1 MRKLFIPLLLCSAL
15 EANEK
20 NGFFIEAG
28 FETGLLEGTQT
39 QEKNYT
45 TTQTTTKTTTNN
57 YNYLPL
63 NSILQRATNLFK
75 DADISKLSFSSL
87 SPVRASLDL
96 SGHLTIENFLPYNLN
111 NVKLSFT
118 DAQGN
123 VIDLGVIETLPKQSK
138 IVLSYQQFNET
149 KQVFDNIMEEQKKYY
164 EKEAERRKNKTT
176 SSVSETNREPSFTF
190 PTFEV
195 LSTPHSD
202 PNTQR
207 VFEALSKINTNL
219 VMKYSDTNNFESA
232 KDKTEKFTAKTA
244 EEFTNLMLNMIAVL
258 DSQSW
263 GDAILNAPFEFTDN
277 KQSGECT
284 NKGDSNDNCVY
295 PQKNGLVK
303 SNVDKKY
310 VLDKQSI
317 VNNFR
322 GKTDL
327 DVSLLNG
334 AGVDGLGSN
343 TTPTNNDDGKNYGQL
358 AVVASALN
366 PQKLFGTDYKTINLA
381 DLRAILHEFSH
392 TKGYTHNGNMTY
404 QRVPVVGSNGQQ
416 EKKDDGALK
425 DSDGLPYNVCSL
437 YGGQGQPSFPSNY
450 PNSIYHNCAD
460 VPAGFLGVTAAV
472 WQQLINQNALP
483 INFANLNS
491 QTNYN
496 LNATLNT
503 QDMAN
508 SVIGTIQKTLTAT
521 STTTTT
527 SYHHS
532 KSLQRFRSPLLGI
545 NVKIGYQNYFN
556 DFIGLAYYG
565 IIKYNYAKAA
575 NQKVQQLSYGGGIDL
590 LLDFITTYSNKNSPT
605 GIQTRRNFSSSFG
618 IFGGLRGL
626 YNSYY
631 ALNKVKGS
639 GNLDA
644 ATGLNYR
651 YKHSKYSVG
660 ISIPLIQRKASVISS
675 GSDYTNSFVFNEGA
689 SHFKVFFN
697 YGWVF

>member
-1 MRKLFIPLLLCSAL
+1 MRKLFTSFLLFSVL

-39 QEKNYT
+39 QEKRH
-45 TTQTTTKTTTNN
+45 TTTKNTYAT
-57 YNYLPL
+57 YNYLPTDAVL
-63 NSILQRATNLFK
+63 KRAANLFTN
-75 DADISKLSFSSL
+75 AEAISKLKFSSL
-87 SPVRASLDL
+87 SPVRVLYMYN
-96 SGHLTIENFLPYNLN
+96 GQLTIENFLPYNLS

-123 VIDLGVIETLPKQSK
+123 VIDLGVIETIPKHSK
-138 IVLSYQQFNET
+138 IVLPGDA
-149 KQVFDNIMEEQKKYY
+149 FDSLKIDPYTLFLPKI
-164 EKEAERRKNKTT
+164 EAT
-176 SSVSETNREPSFTF
+176 STSVS
-190 PTFEV
+190 
-195 LSTPHSD
+195 D
-202 PNTQR
+202 ANTQR
-207 VFEALSKINTNL
+207 VFETLNKIKTDL
-219 VMKYSDTNNFESA
+219 VVNYRNENKF
-232 KDKTEKFTAKTA
+232 KDHENHWEAFTPQTA

-263 GDAILNAPFEFTDN
+263 GDAILNAPFDF
-277 KQSGECT
+277 T
-284 NKGDSNDNCVY
+284 NKGGEECDTSKENECVN
-295 PQKNGLVK
+295 PGTNGRVN
-303 SNVDKKY
+303 SQNESY
-310 VLDKQSI
+310 VLNKQDI
-317 VNNFR
+317 VNKFR
-322 GKTDL
+322 NKADL
-327 DVSLLNG
+327 DIVILKDS
-334 AGVDGLGSN
+334 GVVGLGSDI
-343 TTPTNNDDGKNYGQL
+343 TPSNNDDGKHYGQL
-358 AVVASALN
+358 GVVASALD
-366 PQKLFGTDYKTINLA
+366 PKKLFGNNLKTINLE
-381 DLRAILHEFSH
+381 DLRTILHEFSH
-392 TKGYTHNGNMTY
+392 TKGYGHNGNMTY
-404 QRVPVVGSNGQQ
+404 QRVPTGQNENG
-416 EKKDDGALK
+416 KPK

-437 YGGQGQPSFPSNY
+437 YGGQGQSAFPSNY

-483 INFANLNS
+483 INFANLGS

-496 LNATLNT
+496 LNASLNT
-503 QDMAN
+503 QDLAN
-508 SVIGTIQKTLTAT
+508 SMLSTIQKTFVT
-521 STTTTT
+521 SSVTNHY
-527 SYHHS
+527 SS
-532 KSLQRFRSPLLGI
+532 SASQNFRSPILGV
-545 NVKIGYQNYFN
+545 NTKIGYQNYFN

-590 LLDFITTYSNKNSPT
+590 LVDFITTYSNKNNPID
-605 GIQTRRNFSSSFG
+605 IQTRRNFSSSFG

-639 GNLDA
+639 ANLDV

-660 ISIPLIQRKASVISS
+660 ISIPLIQRKASIVSS
-675 GSDYTNSFVFNEGA
+675 DGDYTNSLVFNEGA

>member
-1 MRKLFIPLLLCSAL
+1 MKKLFVPLLLFSAL

-39 QEKNYT
+39 QEKRN
-45 TTQTTTKTTTNN
+45 TTTKNTYAT
-57 YNYLPL
+57 YNYLPTDT
-63 NSILQRATNLFK
+63 ILKRAANLFT
-75 DADISKLSFSSL
+75 DAKSISQLNFSSL
-87 SPVRASLDL
+87 SPVKVLYI
-96 SGHLTIENFLPYNLN
+96 GGKLTIENFLPYNLS

-123 VIDLGVIETLPKQSK
+123 VIDLGVIETIPKHSK
-138 IVLSYQQFNET
+138 IVLPGEA
-149 KQVFDNIMEEQKKYY
+149 FDSL
-164 EKEAERRKNKTT
+164 KEAFDKIDPYTFFFPKFEAT
-176 SSVSETNREPSFTF
+176 STSVS
-190 PTFEV
+190 
-195 LSTPHSD
+195 D
-202 PNTQR
+202 ANTQR
-207 VFEALSKINTNL
+207 VFETLNKIKTNL
-219 VMKYSDTNNFESA
+219 IMKYSNENPNNFNTCPYNNNGNT
-232 KDKTEKFTAKTA
+232 KNDCWQPFTPQTA

-263 GDAILNAPFEFTDN
+263 GDAILNAPFEFTNSSTDCDNDPSKCVNPGINGRVDSKVDQQYVLN
-277 KQSGECT
+277 KQG
-284 NKGDSNDNCVY
+284 
-295 PQKNGLVK
+295 
-303 SNVDKKY
+303 
-310 VLDKQSI
+310 I

-322 GKTDL
+322 KKIEID
-327 DVSLLNG
+327 
-334 AGVDGLGSN
+334 
-343 TTPTNNDDGKNYGQL
+343 
-358 AVVASALN
+358 AVVLKNSGVVGLANGYGNDGEYGTLGVEAYALD
-366 PQKLFGTDYKTINLA
+366 PKKLFSDNLKTINLE
-381 DLRAILHEFSH
+381 DLRTILHEFSH

-404 QRVPVVGSNGQQ
+404 QRVPTGQNENG
-416 EKKDDGALK
+416 KPK

-437 YGGQGQPSFPSNY
+437 YGGSNQSAFPSNY

-496 LNATLNT
+496 LNASLNT
-503 QDMAN
+503 QDLAN
-508 SVIGTIQKTLTAT
+508 SMLSTIQKTFVT
-521 STTTTT
+521 SSVTNHYSSST
-527 SYHHS
+527 SQS
-532 KSLQRFRSPLLGI
+532 FRSPILGV
-545 NVKIGYQNYFN
+545 NAKIGYQNYFN

-565 IIKYNYAKAA
+565 IIKYNYAKAI

-590 LLDFITTYSNKNSPT
+590 LLDFITTYSNKNSPI

-631 ALNKVKGS
+631 VLNKVKGS
-639 GNLDA
+639 GNLDV

-660 ISIPLIQRKASVISS
+660 ISIPLIQRKASVVSS

>member
-39 QEKNYT
+39 QEKRH
-45 TTQTTTKTTTNN
+45 TTTKNTYAT
-57 YNYLPL
+57 YNYLPTDAVL
-63 NSILQRATNLFK
+63 KRAANLFT
-75 DADISKLSFSSL
+75 DAKSISQLNFSSL
-87 SPVRASLDL
+87 SPVKVLYI
-96 SGHLTIENFLPYNLN
+96 GGKLTIENFLPYNLS
-111 NVKLSFT
+111 NVKLSFA

-123 VIDLGVIETLPKQSK
+123 VIDLGVIETIPKHSK
-138 IVLSYQQFNET
+138 IVLPGDA
-149 KQVFDNIMEEQKKYY
+149 FDSL
-164 EKEAERRKNKTT
+164 KEAFDKIDPYTFFFPKFEAT
-176 SSVSETNREPSFTF
+176 STSVS
-190 PTFEV
+190 
-195 LSTPHSD
+195 D
-202 PNTQR
+202 ANTQR
-207 VFEALSKINTNL
+207 VFETLNKIKTNL
-219 VMKYSDTNNFESA
+219 IMKYSNENPSNFNTCPYNNNGNT
-232 KDKTEKFTAKTA
+232 KNDCWQPFTPQTA

-263 GDAILNAPFEFTDN
+263 GDAILNAPFDFTNSSTDCDNDPSKCVNPGINGRVDSKVDQQYVLN
-277 KQSGECT
+277 KQG
-284 NKGDSNDNCVY
+284 
-295 PQKNGLVK
+295 
-303 SNVDKKY
+303 
-310 VLDKQSI
+310 I

-322 GKTDL
+322 KKIEID
-327 DVSLLNG
+327 
-334 AGVDGLGSN
+334 
-343 TTPTNNDDGKNYGQL
+343 
-358 AVVASALN
+358 AVVLKNSGVVGLANGYGNDGEYGTLGVEAYALE
-366 PQKLFGTDYKTINLA
+366 PQKLFGNNLKTINLE
-381 DLRAILHEFSH
+381 DLRTILHEFSH
-392 TKGYTHNGNMTY
+392 TKGYGHNGNMTY
-404 QRVPVVGSNGQQ
+404 QRVPTGQNENG
-416 EKKDDGALK
+416 KPK

-437 YGGQGQPSFPSNY
+437 YGGQGQSAFPSNY

-496 LNATLNT
+496 LNASLNT
-503 QDMAN
+503 QDLAN
-508 SVIGTIQKTLTAT
+508 SMLSTIQKTFVT
-521 STTTTT
+521 SSVTDHYF
-527 SYHHS
+527 SS
-532 KSLQRFRSPLLGI
+532 ASQNFRSPILGV
-545 NVKIGYQNYFN
+545 NAKIGYQNYFN

-565 IIKYNYAKAA
+565 IIKYNYTKAA

-590 LLDFITTYSNKNSPT
+590 LVDFITTYSNKNNPID
-605 GIQTRRNFSSSFG
+605 IQTRRNFSSSFG

-639 GNLDA
+639 GNLDV

-660 ISIPLIQRKASVISS
+660 ISIPLIQRKASIVSS
-675 GSDYTNSFVFNEGA
+675 DGDYTNSFVFNEGA

>member
-1 MRKLFIPLLLCSAL
+1 MRKLFIPLLLFSAL

-28 FETGLLEGTQT
+28 FETGLLEGVQT
-39 QEKNYT
+39 QEKRH
-45 TTQTTTKTTTNN
+45 TTTKNTYAT
-57 YNYLPL
+57 YNYLPTDT
-63 NSILQRATNLFK
+63 ILKRAANLFT
-75 DADISKLSFSSL
+75 DAKSISQLNFSSL
-87 SPVRASLDL
+87 SPVKVLYI
-96 SGHLTIENFLPYNLN
+96 GGKLTIENFLPYNLS

-123 VIDLGVIETLPKQSK
+123 VIDLGVIETIPKHSK
-138 IVLSYQQFNET
+138 IVLPGEA
-149 KQVFDNIMEEQKKYY
+149 FDSL
-164 EKEAERRKNKTT
+164 KEAFDKIDPYTLFLPKIEAT
-176 SSVSETNREPSFTF
+176 STSVS
-190 PTFEV
+190 
-195 LSTPHSD
+195 D
-202 PNTQR
+202 ANTQR
-207 VFEALSKINTNL
+207 VFETLNKIKTNL
-219 VMKYSDTNNFESA
+219 IMKYSNENPSNFNTCPYNNNGNT
-232 KDKTEKFTAKTA
+232 KNDCWQPFTPQTA

-263 GDAILNAPFEFTDN
+263 GDAILNAPFEFTNSSTDCDN
-277 KQSGECT
+277 DPSK
-284 NKGDSNDNCVY
+284 CVN
-295 PQKNGLVK
+295 PGTNGLVDSK
-303 SNVDKKY
+303 VDQQY
-310 VLDKQSI
+310 VLNKQGI

-322 GKTDL
+322 KKIEIDAVVLKNSGVVGL
-327 DVSLLNG
+327 ANG
-334 AGVDGLGSN
+334 YGNDGEYGTLG
-343 TTPTNNDDGKNYGQL
+343 
-358 AVVASALN
+358 VVASALD
-366 PQKLFGTDYKTINLA
+366 PKKLFGNDLKTINLE
-381 DLRAILHEFSH
+381 DLRTILHEFSH

-404 QRVPVVGSNGQQ
+404 QRVPTGQNENG
-416 EKKDDGALK
+416 KPK

-437 YGGQGQPSFPSNY
+437 YGGSNQPAFPSNY

-483 INFANLNS
+483 INFANLSS

-496 LNATLNT
+496 LNASLNT
-503 QDMAN
+503 QDLAN
-508 SVIGTIQKTLTAT
+508 SMLSTIQKTFVT
-521 STTTTT
+521 SSVTNHYF
-527 SYHHS
+527 SS
-532 KSLQRFRSPLLGI
+532 ASQSFRSPILGV
-545 NVKIGYQNYFN
+545 NAKIGYQNYFN

-565 IIKYNYAKAA
+565 IIKYNYSKAL
-575 NQKVQQLSYGGGIDL
+575 NQKFQQLSYGGGIDL

-605 GIQTRRNFSSSFG
+605 GVQTRKNFSSSFG

-631 ALNKVKGS
+631 VLNKVKGS
-639 GNLDA
+639 GNLDV

-675 GSDYTNSFVFNEGA
+675 GSDYTNSFIFNEGA

>member
-1 MRKLFIPLLLCSAL
+1 MKKLFIPLLLFSAL

-39 QEKNYT
+39 QEKRH
-45 TTQTTTKTTTNN
+45 TTTKNTYAT
-57 YNYLPL
+57 YNYLPTDT
-63 NSILQRATNLFK
+63 ILKRAASLFTN
-75 DADISKLSFSSL
+75 AEAISKLKFSSL
-87 SPVRASLDL
+87 SPVRVLYMYN
-96 SGHLTIENFLPYNLN
+96 GQLTIENFLPYNLS

-123 VIDLGVIETLPKQSK
+123 AIDLGVIETIPKHSK
-138 IVLSYQQFNET
+138 IVLPGEA
-149 KQVFDNIMEEQKKYY
+149 FDSLKIDPYTLFLPKI
-164 EKEAERRKNKTT
+164 EAT
-176 SSVSETNREPSFTF
+176 STSI
-190 PTFEV
+190 
-195 LSTPHSD
+195 SD
-202 PNTQR
+202 ANTQR
-207 VFEALSKINTNL
+207 VFETLNKIKTNL
-219 VMKYSDTNNFESA
+219 VVNYRNENKFEGHQNHWEA
-232 KDKTEKFTAKTA
+232 FTPQTA

-263 GDAILNAPFEFTDN
+263 GDAILNAPFEFT
-277 KQSGECT
+277 
-284 NKGDSNDNCVY
+284 NKGGGEECDTSKENDCVN
-295 PQKNGLVK
+295 PGTNGLVNSK
-303 SNVDKKY
+303 VDQQY
-310 VLDKQSI
+310 VLNKQDI
-317 VNNFR
+317 VNKFR
-322 GKTDL
+322 NKADL
-327 DVSLLNG
+327 DVVILKDS
-334 AGVDGLGSN
+334 GVVGLGSDI
-343 TTPTNNDDGKNYGQL
+343 TPSNNDDGKHYGQL
-358 AVVASALN
+358 GVVASALD
-366 PQKLFGTDYKTINLA
+366 PKKLFGNDLKTIKLE
-381 DLRAILHEFSH
+381 DLRTILHEFSH

-404 QRVPVVGSNGQQ
+404 QRVPTGQNENG
-416 EKKDDGALK
+416 KPK

-437 YGGQGQPSFPSNY
+437 YGGSNQPAFPSNY

-483 INFANLNS
+483 IDYANLS
-491 QTNYN
+491 AQTNYN
-496 LNATLNT
+496 LNASLNT
-503 QDMAN
+503 QDLAN
-508 SVIGTIQKTLTAT
+508 SMLSTIQKTFVT
-521 STTTTT
+521 SSVTNHY
-527 SYHHS
+527 SS
-532 KSLQRFRSPLLGI
+532 SASQSFRSPILGV
-545 NVKIGYQNYFN
+545 NAKIGYQNYFN

-565 IIKYNYAKAA
+565 IVKYNYSKAL

-605 GIQTRRNFSSSFG
+605 GVQTRKNFSSSFG

-631 ALNKVKGS
+631 VLNKVKGS
-639 GNLDA
+639 GNLDV

-660 ISIPLIQRKASVISS
+660 ISIPLIQRKASVVSS

>member
-1 MRKLFIPLLLCSAL
+1 MRKLFIPLLLFSTL

-39 QEKNYT
+39 QEKRH
-45 TTQTTTKTTTNN
+45 TTTKNTYAT
-57 YNYLPL
+57 YNYLPTDSVL
-63 NSILQRATNLFK
+63 KRAANLFT
-75 DADISKLSFSSL
+75 DAKSISQLNFSSL
-87 SPVRASLDL
+87 SPVKVLYI
-96 SGHLTIENFLPYNLN
+96 GGKLTIENFLPYNLS

-123 VIDLGVIETLPKQSK
+123 VIDLGVIETIPKHSK
-138 IVLSYQQFNET
+138 IVLPGEA
-149 KQVFDNIMEEQKKYY
+149 FDSL
-164 EKEAERRKNKTT
+164 KEAFDKIGPYTLFLPKFEAT
-176 SSVSETNREPSFTF
+176 STSI
-190 PTFEV
+190 
-195 LSTPHSD
+195 SD
-202 PNTQR
+202 ANTQR
-207 VFEALSKINTNL
+207 VFETLNKIKTNL
-219 VMKYSDTNNFESA
+219 VVNYRNENKF
-232 KDKTEKFTAKTA
+232 KDHENHWEAFTPQTA

-263 GDAILNAPFEFTDN
+263 GDAILNAPFEFTN
-277 KQSGECT
+277 KGGEGECDT
-284 NKGDSNDNCVY
+284 SKENDCVN
-295 PQKNGLVK
+295 PGTNGLVNSQNK
-303 SNVDKKY
+303 SY
-310 VLDKQSI
+310 VLNKQDI
-317 VNNFR
+317 VNKFR
-322 GKTDL
+322 NKADL
-327 DVSLLNG
+327 DVIVLKDS
-334 AGVDGLGSN
+334 GVVGLGSDI
-343 TTPTNNDDGKNYGQL
+343 TPSNNDDGKHYGQL
-358 AVVASALN
+358 GVVASALD
-366 PQKLFGTDYKTINLA
+366 PKKLFGNNLKTINLE
-381 DLRAILHEFSH
+381 DLRTILHEFSH
-392 TKGYTHNGNMTY
+392 TKGYGHNGNMTY
-404 QRVPVVGSNGQQ
+404 QRVPTGQNENG
-416 EKKDDGALK
+416 KPK

-437 YGGQGQPSFPSNY
+437 YGGSNQPAFPSNY

-483 INFANLNS
+483 IDYANLNA

-496 LNATLNT
+496 LNASLNT
-503 QDMAN
+503 QDLAN
-508 SVIGTIQKTLTAT
+508 SMLSTIQKTFVT
-521 STTTTT
+521 SSVTNHYF
-527 SYHHS
+527 SS
-532 KSLQRFRSPLLGI
+532 ASQSFRSPILGV
-545 NVKIGYQNYFN
+545 NAKIGYQNYFN

-565 IIKYNYAKAA
+565 IVKYNYSKAL

-590 LLDFITTYSNKNSPT
+590 LLDFITTYSNKNSPI

-631 ALNKVKGS
+631 VLNKVKGS
-639 GNLDA
+639 GNLDV

-660 ISIPLIQRKASVISS
+660 ISIPLIQRKASVVSS

>member
-1 MRKLFIPLLLCSAL
+1 MRKLFTSFLLFSAL

-39 QEKNYT
+39 QEKRH
-45 TTQTTTKTTTNN
+45 TTTKNTYAT
-57 YNYLPL
+57 YNYLPTDAVL
-63 NSILQRATNLFK
+63 KRAANLFTS
-75 DADISKLSFSSL
+75 AEAISKLKFSSL
-87 SPVRASLDL
+87 SPVRVLYMYN
-96 SGHLTIENFLPYNLN
+96 GQLTIENFLPYNLS

-123 VIDLGVIETLPKQSK
+123 VIDLGVIETIPKHSK
-138 IVLSYQQFNET
+138 IVLPGEA
-149 KQVFDNIMEEQKKYY
+149 FDSLKKAFDKIDPYTFFFP
-164 EKEAERRKNKTT
+164 KFEAT
-176 SSVSETNREPSFTF
+176 STSVS
-190 PTFEV
+190 
-195 LSTPHSD
+195 D
-202 PNTQR
+202 ANTQR
-207 VFEALSKINTNL
+207 VFETLNKIKTDL
-219 VMKYSDTNNFESA
+219 VVNYRNENKF
-232 KDKTEKFTAKTA
+232 KDHENHWEAFTPQTA

-263 GDAILNAPFEFTDN
+263 GDAILNAPFDF
-277 KQSGECT
+277 T
-284 NKGDSNDNCVY
+284 NKGGGEECDTSKENECVN
-295 PQKNGLVK
+295 PGTNGRVN
-303 SNVDKKY
+303 SQNESY
-310 VLDKQSI
+310 VLNKQDI
-317 VNNFR
+317 VNKFR
-322 GKTDL
+322 NKADL
-327 DVSLLNG
+327 DVVVLKDS
-334 AGVDGLGSN
+334 GVVGLGSDI
-343 TTPTNNDDGKNYGQL
+343 TPSNNDDGKHYGQL
-358 AVVASALN
+358 GVVASALD
-366 PQKLFGTDYKTINLA
+366 PTKLFGNNLKTINLE
-381 DLRAILHEFSH
+381 DLRTILHEFSH

-404 QRVPVVGSNGQQ
+404 QRVPTGQNENG
-416 EKKDDGALK
+416 KPK

-437 YGGQGQPSFPSNY
+437 YGGQGQSAFPSNY

-483 INFANLNS
+483 INFANLGS

-496 LNATLNT
+496 LNASLNT
-503 QDMAN
+503 QDLAN
-508 SVIGTIQKTLTAT
+508 SMLGTIQKTFVT
-521 STTTTT
+521 SSVTNHYF
-527 SYHHS
+527 SS
-532 KSLQRFRSPLLGI
+532 ASQSFRSPILGV
-545 NVKIGYQNYFN
+545 NAKIGYQNYFN

-565 IIKYNYAKAA
+565 IIKYNYAKAT

-590 LLDFITTYSNKNSPT
+590 LLDFITTYSNKNNPID
-605 GIQTRRNFSSSFG
+605 IQTRRNFSSSFG

-639 GNLDA
+639 GNLDV

-660 ISIPLIQRKASVISS
+660 ISIPLIQRKASIVSS
-675 GSDYTNSFVFNEGA
+675 DGDYTNSFVFNEGA

>member
-39 QEKNYT
+39 QEKRH
-45 TTQTTTKTTTNN
+45 TTTKNTYAT
-57 YNYLPL
+57 YNYLPTDT
-63 NSILQRATNLFK
+63 ILKRAANLFT
-75 DADISKLSFSSL
+75 DAKSISQLNFSSL
-87 SPVRASLDL
+87 SPVKVLYI
-96 SGHLTIENFLPYNLN
+96 GGKLTIENFLPYNLS

-118 DAQGN
+118 DTQGN
-123 VIDLGVIETLPKQSK
+123 VIDLGVIETIPKHSK
-138 IVLSYQQFNET
+138 IVLPGEA
-149 KQVFDNIMEEQKKYY
+149 FDSLKKAFDEIDPYTFFFP
-164 EKEAERRKNKTT
+164 KFEAT
-176 SSVSETNREPSFTF
+176 STSVS
-190 PTFEV
+190 
-195 LSTPHSD
+195 D
-202 PNTQR
+202 ANTQR
-207 VFEALSKINTNL
+207 VFETLNKIKTNL
-219 VMKYSDTNNFESA
+219 IMKYSNENPSNFNTCPYNNNGNT
-232 KDKTEKFTAKTA
+232 KNDCWQPFTPQTA

-263 GDAILNAPFEFTDN
+263 GDAILNAPFDFTNSPTDCDNDPSKCVNPGINGRVDSKVDQQYVLN
-277 KQSGECT
+277 KQG
-284 NKGDSNDNCVY
+284 
-295 PQKNGLVK
+295 
-303 SNVDKKY
+303 
-310 VLDKQSI
+310 I

-322 GKTDL
+322 KKIEID
-327 DVSLLNG
+327 
-334 AGVDGLGSN
+334 
-343 TTPTNNDDGKNYGQL
+343 
-358 AVVASALN
+358 AVVLKNSGVVGLANGYGNDGEYGTLGVEAYALE
-366 PQKLFGTDYKTINLA
+366 PTKLFSNNLKTINLE
-381 DLRAILHEFSH
+381 DLRTILHEFSH
-392 TKGYTHNGNMTY
+392 TKGYGHNGNMTY
-404 QRVPVVGSNGQQ
+404 QRVPTGQNENG
-416 EKKDDGALK
+416 KPK

-437 YGGQGQPSFPSNY
+437 YGGQGQSAFPSNY

-483 INFANLNS
+483 INFANLGS

-496 LNATLNT
+496 LNASLNT
-503 QDMAN
+503 QDLAN
-508 SVIGTIQKTLTAT
+508 SMLSTIQKTFVT
-521 STTTTT
+521 SSVTNHYFSST
-527 SYHHS
+527 S
-532 KSLQRFRSPLLGI
+532 QNFRSPILGV
-545 NVKIGYQNYFN
+545 NAKIGYQNYFN

-590 LLDFITTYSNKNSPT
+590 LVDFITTYSNKNSPID
-605 GIQTRRNFSSSFG
+605 IQTRRNFSSSFG

-631 ALNKVKGS
+631 VLNKVKGS
-639 GNLDA
+639 GNLDV

-660 ISIPLIQRKASVISS
+660 ISIPLIQRKASIVSS
-675 GSDYTNSFVFNEGA
+675 NGDYTNSFVFNEGA

>member
-1 MRKLFIPLLLCSAL
+1 MRKLFIPLLLFSTL

-39 QEKNYT
+39 QEKRH
-45 TTQTTTKTTTNN
+45 TTTKNTYAT
-57 YNYLPL
+57 YNYLPTDAVL
-63 NSILQRATNLFK
+63 KRAANLFT
-75 DADISKLSFSSL
+75 DAKSISQLNFSSL
-87 SPVRASLDL
+87 SPVKVLYI
-96 SGHLTIENFLPYNLN
+96 GGKLTIENFLPYNLS

-123 VIDLGVIETLPKQSK
+123 VIDLGVIETIPKHSK
-138 IVLSYQQFNET
+138 IVLPGEAFNSL
-149 KQVFDNIMEEQKKYY
+149 
-164 EKEAERRKNKTT
+164 KEAFDKIDPYTFFFPKFEAT
-176 SSVSETNREPSFTF
+176 STSVS
-190 PTFEV
+190 
-195 LSTPHSD
+195 D
-202 PNTQR
+202 ANTQR
-207 VFEALSKINTNL
+207 VFETLNKIKTNL
-219 VMKYSDTNNFESA
+219 IMKYSNENPNNFNTCPYNNNSNT
-232 KDKTEKFTAKTA
+232 KNDCWQPFTPQTA

-263 GDAILNAPFEFTDN
+263 GDAILNAPFEFTNSSTDCDN
-277 KQSGECT
+277 DLSKCVNPGI
-284 NKGDSNDNCVY
+284 NGRVDSKID
-295 PQKNGLVK
+295 Q
-303 SNVDKKY
+303 KY
-310 VLDKQSI
+310 VLNKQGI

-322 GKTDL
+322 KKIEID
-327 DVSLLNG
+327 
-334 AGVDGLGSN
+334 
-343 TTPTNNDDGKNYGQL
+343 
-358 AVVASALN
+358 AVVLKNSGVVGLANGYGNDGEYGTLGVEAYALE
-366 PQKLFGTDYKTINLA
+366 PQKLFGNNLKTINLE
-381 DLRAILHEFSH
+381 DLRTILHEFSH
-392 TKGYTHNGNMTY
+392 TKGYGHNGNMTY
-404 QRVPVVGSNGQQ
+404 QRVPTGQNENG
-416 EKKDDGALK
+416 KPK

-437 YGGQGQPSFPSNY
+437 YGGQGQSAFPSNY

-483 INFANLNS
+483 INFANLGS

-496 LNATLNT
+496 LNASLNT
-503 QDMAN
+503 QDLAN
-508 SVIGTIQKTLTAT
+508 SMLSTIQKTFVT
-521 STTTTT
+521 SSVTDHYF
-527 SYHHS
+527 SS
-532 KSLQRFRSPLLGI
+532 ASQNFRSPILGV
-545 NVKIGYQNYFN
+545 NAKIGYQNYFN

-565 IIKYNYAKAA
+565 IIKYNYSKAA

-590 LLDFITTYSNKNSPT
+590 LVDFITTYSNKNSPID
-605 GIQTRRNFSSSFG
+605 IQTRKNFSSSFG

-639 GNLDA
+639 GNLDV

-660 ISIPLIQRKASVISS
+660 ISIPLIQRKASIVSS
-675 GSDYTNSFVFNEGA
+675 NGDYTNSFVFNEGA

>member
-1 MRKLFIPLLLCSAL
+1 MRKLFIPLLLFSAL

-39 QEKNYT
+39 QEKRH
-45 TTQTTTKTTTNN
+45 TTTKNTYAT
-57 YNYLPL
+57 YNYLPTDT
-63 NSILQRATNLFK
+63 ILKRAANLFT
-75 DADISKLSFSSL
+75 DAKSISQLNFSSL
-87 SPVRASLDL
+87 SPVKVLYI
-96 SGHLTIENFLPYNLN
+96 GGKLTIENFLPYNLS

-123 VIDLGVIETLPKQSK
+123 IIDLGVIETIPKHSK
-138 IVLSYQQFNET
+138 IVLPGEA
-149 KQVFDNIMEEQKKYY
+149 FDSL
-164 EKEAERRKNKTT
+164 KEAFDKIDPYTFFLPKFEAT
-176 SSVSETNREPSFTF
+176 STSVS
-190 PTFEV
+190 
-195 LSTPHSD
+195 D
-202 PNTQR
+202 ANTQR
-207 VFEALSKINTNL
+207 VFETLNKIKTNL
-219 VMKYSDTNNFESA
+219 IMKYSNENPSNFNTCPYNNNGNT
-232 KDKTEKFTAKTA
+232 KNDCWQPFTPQTA

-263 GDAILNAPFEFTDN
+263 GDAILNAPFEFTNSSTDCDNDSSKCVNPGINGRVDSKVDQQYVLN
-277 KQSGECT
+277 KQG
-284 NKGDSNDNCVY
+284 
-295 PQKNGLVK
+295 
-303 SNVDKKY
+303 
-310 VLDKQSI
+310 I

-322 GKTDL
+322 KKIEID
-327 DVSLLNG
+327 
-334 AGVDGLGSN
+334 
-343 TTPTNNDDGKNYGQL
+343 
-358 AVVASALN
+358 AVVLKNSGVVGLANGYGNDGEYGTLGVEAYALE
-366 PQKLFGTDYKTINLA
+366 PTKLFGNNLKTINLQ
-381 DLRAILHEFSH
+381 DLRTILHEFSH
-392 TKGYTHNGNMTY
+392 TKGYGHNGNMTY
-404 QRVPVVGSNGQQ
+404 QRVPTGQNENG
-416 EKKDDGALK
+416 KPK

-437 YGGQGQPSFPSNY
+437 YGGQGQSAFPSNY

-483 INFANLNS
+483 INFANLGS

-496 LNATLNT
+496 LNASLNT
-503 QDMAN
+503 QDLAN
-508 SVIGTIQKTLTAT
+508 SMLSTIQKTFVT
-521 STTTTT
+521 SSVTNHY
-527 SYHHS
+527 SS
-532 KSLQRFRSPLLGI
+532 SASQSFRSPILGV
-545 NVKIGYQNYFN
+545 NAKIGYQNYFN

-590 LLDFITTYSNKNSPT
+590 LVDFITTYSNKNSPID
-605 GIQTRRNFSSSFG
+605 IQTRRNFSSSFG

-639 GNLDA
+639 GNLDV

-660 ISIPLIQRKASVISS
+660 ISIPLIQRKASIVSS
-675 GSDYTNSFVFNEGA
+675 DGDYTNSFVFNEGA

>member
-28 FETGLLEGTQT
+28 FETGLLEGAQT
-39 QEKNYT
+39 QEKRR
-45 TTQTTTKTTTNN
+45 TTTKNTYAT
-57 YNYLPL
+57 YNYLPTDAVL
-63 NSILQRATNLFK
+63 KRAANLFT
-75 DADISKLSFSSL
+75 DAKSISQLNFSSL
-87 SPVRASLDL
+87 SPIKVLYI
-96 SGHLTIENFLPYNLN
+96 GGKLTIENFLPYNLN

-123 VIDLGVIETLPKQSK
+123 VIDLGVIETIPKHSK
-138 IVLSYQQFNET
+138 IVLPGEA
-149 KQVFDNIMEEQKKYY
+149 FDSL
-164 EKEAERRKNKTT
+164 KEAFDKIGPYTFFLPKFEAT
-176 SSVSETNREPSFTF
+176 STSVS
-190 PTFEV
+190 
-195 LSTPHSD
+195 D
-202 PNTQR
+202 ANTQR
-207 VFEALSKINTNL
+207 VFETLNKIKTNL
-219 VMKYSDTNNFESA
+219 IMKYSNENPNNFNTCPYNNNGNT
-232 KDKTEKFTAKTA
+232 KNDCWQPFTPQTA

-263 GDAILNAPFEFTDN
+263 GDAILNAPFEFTNSSTDCDN
-277 KQSGECT
+277 
-284 NKGDSNDNCVY
+284 DSSKCVN
-295 PQKNGLVK
+295 PGINGR
-303 SNVDKKY
+303 VDSKVDQKY
-310 VLDKQSI
+310 VLNKQGI

-322 GKTDL
+322 KKIEID
-327 DVSLLNG
+327 
-334 AGVDGLGSN
+334 
-343 TTPTNNDDGKNYGQL
+343 
-358 AVVASALN
+358 AVVLKDSGVVGLANGYGNDGEYGTLGVEAYALE
-366 PQKLFGTDYKTINLA
+366 PQKLFGNNLKTINLA
-381 DLRAILHEFSH
+381 DLRTILHEFSH
-392 TKGYTHNGNMTY
+392 TKGYGHNGNMTY
-404 QRVPVVGSNGQQ
+404 QRVPTGQNENG
-416 EKKDDGALK
+416 KPK

-437 YGGQGQPSFPSNY
+437 YGGSNQPAFPSNY
-450 PNSIYHNCAD
+450 PNSIYHNCTD

-496 LNATLNT
+496 LNASLNT
-503 QDMAN
+503 QDLAN
-508 SVIGTIQKTLTAT
+508 SMLSTIQKTFVT
-521 STTTTT
+521 SSVTNHYF
-527 SYHHS
+527 SS
-532 KSLQRFRSPLLGI
+532 ASQSFRSPILGV
-545 NVKIGYQNYFN
+545 NAKIGYQNYFN

-565 IIKYNYAKAA
+565 IIKYNYAKASD
-575 NQKVQQLSYGGGIDL
+575 QKVQQLSYGGGIDL
-590 LLDFITTYSNKNSPT
+590 LVDFITTYSNKNNPID
-605 GIQTRRNFSSSFG
+605 IQTKRNFSSSFG

-675 GSDYTNSFVFNEGA
+675 GGDYTNSFVFNEGA

>member
-1 MRKLFIPLLLCSAL
+1 MRKLFIPLLLFSAL

-28 FETGLLEGTQT
+28 FETGLLEGTRT
-39 QEKNYT
+39 QEKRH
-45 TTQTTTKTTTNN
+45 TTTKNTYAT
-57 YNYLPL
+57 YNYLPTDA
-63 NSILQRATNLFK
+63 ILKRAANLFTS
-75 DADISKLSFSSL
+75 AEAISKLKFSSL
-87 SPVRASLDL
+87 SPVKVLYI
-96 SGHLTIENFLPYNLN
+96 GGKLTIENFLPYNLS

-123 VIDLGVIETLPKQSK
+123 VIDLGVIETIPKHSK
-138 IVLSYQQFNET
+138 IVLPGEA
-149 KQVFDNIMEEQKKYY
+149 FDSL
-164 EKEAERRKNKTT
+164 KEAFDKIDPYTFFFPKFEAT
-176 SSVSETNREPSFTF
+176 STSVS
-190 PTFEV
+190 
-195 LSTPHSD
+195 D
-202 PNTQR
+202 ANTQR
-207 VFEALSKINTNL
+207 VFETLNKIKTNL
-219 VMKYSDTNNFESA
+219 IMKYSNENPNNFNTCPYNNNGNT
-232 KDKTEKFTAKTA
+232 KNDCWQPFTPQTA

-263 GDAILNAPFEFTDN
+263 GDAILNAPFDFTNSSTDCDNDPSKCVNPGINGRVDSKVDQQYVLN
-277 KQSGECT
+277 KQG
-284 NKGDSNDNCVY
+284 
-295 PQKNGLVK
+295 
-303 SNVDKKY
+303 
-310 VLDKQSI
+310 I
-317 VNNFR
+317 VNKFR
-322 GKTDL
+322 NKADL
-327 DVSLLNG
+327 DVVVLKDSGVVGLANG
-334 AGVDGLGSN
+334 YGNDGEYGTLGVEAYALD
-343 TTPTNNDDGKNYGQL
+343 PT
-358 AVVASALN
+358 
-366 PQKLFGTDYKTINLA
+366 KLFGNNLKTINLQ
-381 DLRAILHEFSH
+381 DLRTILHEFSH

-404 QRVPVVGSNGQQ
+404 QRVPTGQN
-416 EKKDDGALK
+416 ENDKPK

-437 YGGQGQPSFPSNY
+437 YGGQGQSTFPSNY

-483 INFANLNS
+483 INFANLGS

-496 LNATLNT
+496 LNASLNT
-503 QDMAN
+503 QDLAN
-508 SVIGTIQKTLTAT
+508 SMLSTIQKTFVT
-521 STTTTT
+521 SSVTNHYF
-527 SYHHS
+527 SS
-532 KSLQRFRSPLLGI
+532 ASQSFRSPILGV
-545 NVKIGYQNYFN
+545 NAKIGYQNYFN

-590 LLDFITTYSNKNSPT
+590 LVDFITTYSNKNSPID
-605 GIQTRRNFSSSFG
+605 IQTRRNFSSSFG

-639 GNLDA
+639 GNLDV

-660 ISIPLIQRKASVISS
+660 ISIPLIQRKASIVSS
-675 GSDYTNSFVFNEGA
+675 NGDYTNSLVFNEGA

>member
-1 MRKLFIPLLLCSAL
+1 MKKLFIPLLLFSAL

-39 QEKNYT
+39 QEKRH
-45 TTQTTTKTTTNN
+45 TTTKNTYAT
-57 YNYLPL
+57 YNYLPTDT
-63 NSILQRATNLFK
+63 ILKRVANLFTN
-75 DADISKLSFSSL
+75 AEAISKLKFSSL
-87 SPVRASLDL
+87 SPVRVLYMYN
-96 SGHLTIENFLPYNLN
+96 GQLTIENFLPYNLN

-123 VIDLGVIETLPKQSK
+123 VIDLGVIETIPKHSK
-138 IVLSYQQFNET
+138 IVLPGEA
-149 KQVFDNIMEEQKKYY
+149 FDSLKVDPYTLFLPKI
-164 EKEAERRKNKTT
+164 EAT
-176 SSVSETNREPSFTF
+176 STSI
-190 PTFEV
+190 
-195 LSTPHSD
+195 SD
-202 PNTQR
+202 ANTQR
-207 VFEALSKINTNL
+207 VFETLNKIKTNL
-219 VMKYSDTNNFESA
+219 VVNYRNENKFEGHQNHWEA
-232 KDKTEKFTAKTA
+232 FTPQTA

-263 GDAILNAPFEFTDN
+263 GDAILNAPFEFTN
-277 KQSGECT
+277 KGGGGECDT
-284 NKGDSNDNCVY
+284 NKENDCVN
-295 PQKNGLVK
+295 PGTNGLVN
-303 SNVDKKY
+303 SQNQQY
-310 VLDKQSI
+310 VLNKQDI
-317 VNNFR
+317 VNKFR
-322 GKTDL
+322 NKADL
-327 DVSLLNG
+327 DVVILKDS
-334 AGVDGLGSN
+334 GVVGLGSDI
-343 TTPTNNDDGKNYGQL
+343 TPSNNDDGKHYGQL
-358 AVVASALN
+358 GVVASALD
-366 PQKLFGTDYKTINLA
+366 PKKLFGNDLKTINLE
-381 DLRAILHEFSH
+381 DLRTILHEFSH

-404 QRVPVVGSNGQQ
+404 QRVPTGQNENG
-416 EKKDDGALK
+416 KPK

-437 YGGQGQPSFPSNY
+437 YGGSNQPAFPSNY

-483 INFANLNS
+483 INYANLGS

-496 LNATLNT
+496 LNASLNT
-503 QDMAN
+503 QDLAN
-508 SVIGTIQKTLTAT
+508 SMLSTIQKTFVT
-521 STTTTT
+521 SSVTNHY
-527 SYHHS
+527 SS
-532 KSLQRFRSPLLGI
+532 SASQSFRSPILGV
-545 NVKIGYQNYFN
+545 NAKIGYQNYFN

-565 IIKYNYAKAA
+565 IIKYNYSKAL
-575 NQKVQQLSYGGGIDL
+575 NQKFQQLSYGGGIDL
-590 LLDFITTYSNKNSPT
+590 LLDFITTYSNKNNPT
-605 GIQTRRNFSSSFG
+605 GVQTRKNFSSSFG

-631 ALNKVKGS
+631 VLNKVKGS
-639 GNLDA
+639 GNLDV

>member
-1 MRKLFIPLLLCSAL
+1 MRKLFTSFLLFSAL

-39 QEKNYT
+39 QEKRH
-45 TTQTTTKTTTNN
+45 TTTKNTYAT
-57 YNYLPL
+57 YNYLPTDT
-63 NSILQRATNLFK
+63 ILKRAANLFT
-75 DADISKLSFSSL
+75 DAKSISQLNFSSL
-87 SPVRASLDL
+87 SPVKVLYI
-96 SGHLTIENFLPYNLN
+96 GGKLTIENFLSYNLN

-123 VIDLGVIETLPKQSK
+123 VIDLGVIETIPKHSK
-138 IVLSYQQFNET
+138 IVLPGEA
-149 KQVFDNIMEEQKKYY
+149 FDSL
-164 EKEAERRKNKTT
+164 KEAFDKIDPYTFFLPKFEAT
-176 SSVSETNREPSFTF
+176 STSVS
-190 PTFEV
+190 
-195 LSTPHSD
+195 D
-202 PNTQR
+202 ANTQR
-207 VFEALSKINTNL
+207 VFETLNKIKTNL
-219 VMKYSDTNNFESA
+219 IMKYSNENPSNFNTCPYNNNGNT
-232 KDKTEKFTAKTA
+232 KNDCWQPFTPQTA

-263 GDAILNAPFEFTDN
+263 GDAILNAPFDFTNSSTDCDNDPSKCVNPGINGRVDSKVDQQYVLN
-277 KQSGECT
+277 KQG
-284 NKGDSNDNCVY
+284 
-295 PQKNGLVK
+295 
-303 SNVDKKY
+303 
-310 VLDKQSI
+310 I

-322 GKTDL
+322 KKIEID
-327 DVSLLNG
+327 
-334 AGVDGLGSN
+334 
-343 TTPTNNDDGKNYGQL
+343 
-358 AVVASALN
+358 AVVLKNSGVVGLANGYGNDGEYGTLGVEAYALD
-366 PQKLFGTDYKTINLA
+366 PKKLFGNDLKTINLA
-381 DLRAILHEFSH
+381 DLRTILHEFSH
-392 TKGYTHNGNMTY
+392 TKGYGHNGNMTY
-404 QRVPVVGSNGQQ
+404 QRVPTGQNENG
-416 EKKDDGALK
+416 KPK

-437 YGGQGQPSFPSNY
+437 YGGSNQPSFPSNY

-496 LNATLNT
+496 LNASLNT
-503 QDMAN
+503 QDLAN
-508 SVIGTIQKTLTAT
+508 SMLSTIQKTFVT
-521 STTTTT
+521 SSVTNHYF
-527 SYHHS
+527 SS
-532 KSLQRFRSPLLGI
+532 ASQSFRSPILGV
-545 NVKIGYQNYFN
+545 NAKIGYQNYFN

-590 LLDFITTYSNKNSPT
+590 LVDFITTYSNKNSPID
-605 GIQTRRNFSSSFG
+605 IQTRRNFSSSFG

-639 GNLDA
+639 GNLDV

-660 ISIPLIQRKASVISS
+660 ISIPLIQRKASVVSNN
-675 GSDYTNSFVFNEGA
+675 GDYTNSFVFNEGA

>member
-1 MRKLFIPLLLCSAL
+1 MRKLFIPLLLFSAL

-28 FETGLLEGTQT
+28 FETGLLEGVQT
-39 QEKNYT
+39 QEKRH
-45 TTQTTTKTTTNN
+45 TTTKNTYAT
-57 YNYLPL
+57 YNYLPTDAVL
-63 NSILQRATNLFK
+63 KRAANLFT
-75 DADISKLSFSSL
+75 DAKSISQLNFSSL
-87 SPVRASLDL
+87 SPVKVLYI
-96 SGHLTIENFLPYNLN
+96 GGKLTIENFLPYNLN

-123 VIDLGVIETLPKQSK
+123 IIDLGVIETIPKHSK
-138 IVLSYQQFNET
+138 IVLPGET
-149 KQVFDNIMEEQKKYY
+149 FDSL
-164 EKEAERRKNKTT
+164 KEAFDKIDPYTFFLPKFEAT
-176 SSVSETNREPSFTF
+176 STSVS
-190 PTFEV
+190 
-195 LSTPHSD
+195 D
-202 PNTQR
+202 ANTQR
-207 VFEALSKINTNL
+207 VFETLNKIKTNL
-219 VMKYSDTNNFESA
+219 IMKYSNENPNNFNTCPYNNNGNT
-232 KDKTEKFTAKTA
+232 KNDCWQPFTPQTA

-263 GDAILNAPFEFTDN
+263 GDAILNAPFEFTNSSTDCDNDSSKCVNPGINGRVDSQNASYVLN
-277 KQSGECT
+277 KQG
-284 NKGDSNDNCVY
+284 
-295 PQKNGLVK
+295 
-303 SNVDKKY
+303 
-310 VLDKQSI
+310 I

-322 GKTDL
+322 KKIEID
-327 DVSLLNG
+327 
-334 AGVDGLGSN
+334 
-343 TTPTNNDDGKNYGQL
+343 
-358 AVVASALN
+358 AVVLKNSGVVGLANGYGNDGEYGTLGVEAYALD
-366 PQKLFGTDYKTINLA
+366 PTKLFGNNLKTINLA
-381 DLRAILHEFSH
+381 DLRTILHEFSH
-392 TKGYTHNGNMTY
+392 TKGYGHNGNMTY
-404 QRVPVVGSNGQQ
+404 QRVPTGQNENG
-416 EKKDDGALK
+416 KPK

-483 INFANLNS
+483 INFANLGS

-496 LNATLNT
+496 LNASLNT
-503 QDMAN
+503 QDLAN
-508 SVIGTIQKTLTAT
+508 SMLSTIQKTFVT
-521 STTTTT
+521 SSVTNHYF
-527 SYHHS
+527 SS
-532 KSLQRFRSPLLGI
+532 ASQSFRSPILGV
-545 NVKIGYQNYFN
+545 NAKIGYQNYFN

-590 LLDFITTYSNKNSPT
+590 LVDFITTYSNKNNPI

-631 ALNKVKGS
+631 VLNKVKGS
-639 GNLDA
+639 GNLDV

-660 ISIPLIQRKASVISS
+660 ISIPLIQRKASVVSS
-675 GSDYTNSFVFNEGA
+675 DGNYTDSFVFNEGA

>member
-1 MRKLFIPLLLCSAL
+1 MRKLFIPLLLFSVL

-39 QEKNYT
+39 QEKRH
-45 TTQTTTKTTTNN
+45 TTTKNTYAT
-57 YNYLPL
+57 YNYLPTDT
-63 NSILQRATNLFK
+63 ILKRAINLFT
-75 DADISKLSFSSL
+75 DAKSISQLNFSSL
-87 SPVRASLDL
+87 SPVKVLYI
-96 SGHLTIENFLPYNLN
+96 GGKLTIENFLPYNLN

-123 VIDLGVIETLPKQSK
+123 VIDLGVIETIPKHSK
-138 IVLSYQQFNET
+138 IVLPGEA
-149 KQVFDNIMEEQKKYY
+149 FDSL
-164 EKEAERRKNKTT
+164 KEAFDKIGPYTFFLPKFEAT
-176 SSVSETNREPSFTF
+176 STSI
-190 PTFEV
+190 
-195 LSTPHSD
+195 SD
-202 PNTQR
+202 ANTQR
-207 VFEALSKINTNL
+207 VFETLNKIKTNL
-219 VMKYSDTNNFESA
+219 IMKYSNENPSNFNTCPYNNNGNT
-232 KDKTEKFTAKTA
+232 KNDCWQNFTPQTA

-263 GDAILNAPFEFTDN
+263 GDAILNAPFEFTNSPTDCDN
-277 KQSGECT
+277 DPSK
-284 NKGDSNDNCVY
+284 CVN
-295 PQKNGLVK
+295 PGTNGLVN
-303 SNVDKKY
+303 SQNQQY
-310 VLDKQSI
+310 VLNKQGI

-322 GKTDL
+322 KKIEID
-327 DVSLLNG
+327 
-334 AGVDGLGSN
+334 
-343 TTPTNNDDGKNYGQL
+343 
-358 AVVASALN
+358 AVVLKNSGVVGLANGYGNDGEYGTLGVEAYALE
-366 PQKLFGTDYKTINLA
+366 PTKLFSNNLKTINLE
-381 DLRAILHEFSH
+381 DLRTILHEFSH

-404 QRVPVVGSNGQQ
+404 QRVPTGQNENG
-416 EKKDDGALK
+416 KPK

-437 YGGQGQPSFPSNY
+437 YGGSNQPAFPSNY

-483 INFANLNS
+483 INYANLGS

-496 LNATLNT
+496 LNASLNT
-503 QDMAN
+503 QDLAN
-508 SVIGTIQKTLTAT
+508 SMLGTIQKTFVT
-521 STTTTT
+521 SSVTNHYF
-527 SYHHS
+527 SS
-532 KSLQRFRSPLLGI
+532 ASQSFRSPILGV
-545 NVKIGYQNYFN
+545 NAKIGYQNYFN

-565 IIKYNYAKAA
+565 IIKYNYSKAL
-575 NQKVQQLSYGGGIDL
+575 NQKFQQLSYGGGIDL
-590 LLDFITTYSNKNSPT
+590 LLDFITTYSNKNNPT
-605 GIQTRRNFSSSFG
+605 GVQTRKNFSSSFG

-631 ALNKVKGS
+631 VLNKVKGS
-639 GNLDA
+639 GNLDV

-675 GSDYTNSFVFNEGA
+675 GGDYTNSFVFNEGA